1 MTIPPDRVDDRKAA
15 NGDGRPLRAVSA
27 VSSEAAGTVVRVAL
41 GPSQWALVAQPAG
54 VELLRPPPV
63 PGGPFIRPLAGGF
76 GLVRIPWLP
85 DPRLGTAVLYYRSG
99 HTLVY
104 CPEHEITERAA
115 SVLSALACPAIA
127 VALESGHPEP
137 HLTFTRIDH
146 SQLPADDRHV
156 ASAEVRGGG
165 IEFFVCSGLISA
177 ALAETLGLLCTAHAM
192 DLLQAGQLGTN
203 QAAGR
208 P

>member
-1 MTIPPDRVDDRKAA
+1 MTISPDRAGGRKAA
-15 NGDGRPLRAVSA
+15 DGDGRPLRAVSP

-63 PGGPFIRPLAGGF
+63 PARPFIRPLPGDFA
-76 GLVRIPWLP
+76 LVRIPWLP
-85 DPRLGTAVLYYRSG
+85 DSRLGTAVLVYRPG

-104 CPEHEITERAA
+104 CPEHDITERAA

-127 VALESGHPEP
+127 VALGSGHPEP
-137 HLTFTRIDH
+137 HLTFSRIGH

-156 ASAEVRGGG
+156 ASAEVRGCD
-165 IEFFVCSGLISA
+165 IVFEVCSGLISA
-177 ALAETLGLLCTAHAM
+177 ALADTLGLLCTAHAR
-192 DLLQAGQLGTN
+192 DLLQLGQLGTD
-203 QAAGR
+203 QAVGR
-208 P
+208 R